1 MLLTPDQELNIP
13 DELKAEE
20 ELIAEDLVIFHKEK
34 ENLVAL
40 LNKRDELDEQKNDIE
55 NAIHENEIAVEA
67 SQTILN
73 DIQHFQDLFLL
84 ERDKLMWRMYEYWR
98 SNRLY

>member
-1 MLLTPDQELNIP
+1 MVLTPEQELNIP

-20 ELIAEDLVIFHKEK
+20 ELIAADLVIFNKEK

-40 LNKRDELDEQKNDIE
+40 LKKRDELDEQKNDIE

-67 SQTILN
+67 SQTTFN
-73 DIQHFQDLFLL
+73 DINHFQDLFLL
-84 ERDKLMWRMYEYWR
+84 ERDKLMWRMYEYWL
-98 SNRLY
+98 SSS

>member
-1 MLLTPDQELNIP
+1 MPLTPDQEKENLVARDELDEMVLTPDQELNIP

-20 ELIAEDLVIFHKEK
+20 ELIAADLVIFNKEK

-40 LNKRDELDEQKNDIE
+40 LKKRDELDEQKNDIE

-67 SQTILN
+67 SQTTFN
-73 DIQHFQDLFLL
+73 DINH
-84 ERDKLMWRMYEYWR
+84 
-98 SNRLY
+98 